1 MSILLSLIISSVIH
15 FVFSVS
21 AQEGYTPDLLL
32 NYTLTK
38 YPKDNKYFLCDP
50 SNFVTDKQR
59 YVISH
64 RFKKIYDMFGLNVFF
79 IVVDKISEKGLED
92 IVEEEEEDDENE
104 LNDDEI
110 VGSINNTKSNNT
122 NQEINSWKKN
132 EKMKKFTNKI
142 GKLLSKKHYGNET
155 DSLIIVYSVNEVQ
168 MYAKAGKYAETMMV
182 PGVLDNLF
190 EGKDIY
196 LQKKDL
202 YHAVDDFLTD
212 FIYYHKK
219 KSVLESA
226 LTYLG
231 TFSEIIVIGV
241 IVLSYMLYSKGD
253 NKEPSE
259 NNAPAAASKAKNVNK
274 NDRKNK

>member
-1 MSILLSLIISSVIH
+1 MILLSLIISSAIYLAS
-15 FVFSVS
+15 SVS
-21 AQEGYTPDLLL
+21 AQDGYTPDLLL

-38 YPKDNKYFLCDP
+38 YPNDNKYFLCDP
-50 SNFVTDKQR
+50 SNFVTNKQR

-64 RFKKIYDMFGLNVFF
+64 RFKKIYEMFGLNVFF
-79 IVVDKISEKGLED
+79 IVVDKVSEKGLED
-92 IVEEEEEDDENE
+92 IVEEEEEDDEGE
-104 LNDDEI
+104 LTDDEI
-110 VGSINNTKSNNT
+110 VGSPNNTKSNNT
-122 NQEINSWKKN
+122 SREVNSWKKN
-132 EKMKKFTNKI
+132 EKMKKFTNKM
-142 GKLLSKKHYGNET
+142 GKLLAKKHYGNET
-155 DSLIIVYSVNEVQ
+155 DSLIVVYSVNEVQ
-168 MYAKAGKYAETMMV
+168 MFAKAGKYAETMMV

-190 EGKDIY
+190 EGKNNYI
-196 LQKKDL
+196 QRKDL

-241 IVLSYMLYSKGD
+241 IILSYMLYSKGD
-253 NKEPSE
+253 NKQPPE
-259 NNAPAAASKAKNVNK
+259 NNTPASKTKNVNK